1 MWERFDFKNVKLQ
14 KCQCWQYSWTLMWSC
29 IPVCHQERGPHP
41 DSSAPSRSGT
51 PLFLCTEYAVVASC
65 VFHVSIPPLPTIQNN
80 RYIQICSF
88 SIEIIN
94 IVKYIH
100 ICVMV
105 RPVPS
110 PVPDSRLHQC
120 QIVEYQTRDSGG
132 LGSNPGLFIFF
143 AWRQTLT
150 VIFTIFILNDSRVMR
165 ELSEINRNTQCGP
178 PPFPKDLISYE

>member
-1 MWERFDFKNVKLQ
+1 
-14 KCQCWQYSWTLMWSC
+14 MWSC

-41 DSSAPSRSGT
+41 DSSAPSQSGT

-65 VFHVSIPPLPTIQNN
+65 VFHVSIPPLPTIPNN

-100 ICVMV
+100 IFVMV

-110 PVPDSRLHQC
+110 PVPDSRAPDQRFRRPGFKSWSFYFLCMETNFDSHIYYLHSQSLKSHEG
-120 QIVEYQTRDSGG
+120 IVRDQQKYSM
-132 LGSNPGLFIFF
+132 
-143 AWRQTLT
+143 WT
-150 VIFTIFILNDSRVMR
+150 
-165 ELSEINRNTQCGP
+165 P